1 MGANYRGILGSSKGG
16 ARVSE
21 VGYFLAGAGIGL
33 AVGFHSACMTI
44 KKLIKDEP
52 EKFAQIFKNK

>member
-1 MGANYRGILGSSKGG
+1 M
-16 ARVSE
+16 SE
-21 VGYFLAGAGIGL
+21 FGYFLAGAGIGL
-33 AVGFHSACMTI
+33 AVGFHFACMTM

>member
-1 MGANYRGILGSSKGG
+1 M
-16 ARVSE
+16 SE
-21 VGYFLAGAGIGL
+21 FGYFLAGLGIGL
-33 AVGFHSACMTI
+33 AIGFHVACMTM